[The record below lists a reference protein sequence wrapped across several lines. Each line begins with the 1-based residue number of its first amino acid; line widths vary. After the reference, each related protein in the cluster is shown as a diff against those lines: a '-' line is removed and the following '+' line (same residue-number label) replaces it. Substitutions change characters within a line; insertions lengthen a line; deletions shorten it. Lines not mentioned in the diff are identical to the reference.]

1 MFIWNGERGGELEN
15 TEEKGGEKKRGM
27 WASVNGGEWETK
39 GKVVGVILLLEPVAL
54 TLTVA

>member
-1 MFIWNGERGGELEN
+1 MGRGEEN
-15 TEEKGGEKKRGM
+15 WRIQKRKGGEKKRGM